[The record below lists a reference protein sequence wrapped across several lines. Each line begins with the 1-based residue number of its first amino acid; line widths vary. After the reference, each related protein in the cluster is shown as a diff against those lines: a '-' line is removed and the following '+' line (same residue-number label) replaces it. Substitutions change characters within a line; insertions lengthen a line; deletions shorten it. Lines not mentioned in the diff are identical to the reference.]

1 MGSFET
7 SDRNSSEYHRPI
19 RLPVRREN
27 IWDALKDMV
36 DDMQGWEVVSMD
48 ADRRVAVVRKPGGMM
63 SGTATMTITVE
74 GLEDV
79 PSTTVS
85 ARCETEGGLMG
96 RDKANV
102 AEFIK
107 VFHRRI
113 C

>member
-7 SDRNSSEYHRPI
+7 SDQHPSEHHRPI

-27 IWDALKDMV
+27 IWGSLKEMV

-48 ADRRVAVVRKPGGMM
+48 DENRVAVVRKAGGFVG
-63 SGTATMTITVE
+63 GTSTITITVE

-79 PSTTVS
+79 PSTTVH
-85 ARCETEGGLMG
+85 ARCESQGGILG
-96 RDKANV
+96 RDKGHV
-102 AEFIK
+102 ADFIK
-107 VFHRRI
+107 IFHRRI

>member
-7 SDRNSSEYHRPI
+7 SDRHPSEHHRPI

-27 IWDALKDMV
+27 IWDSLKEMV

-48 ADRRVAVVRKPGGMM
+48 DDARVAVVRKAGGLV
-63 SGTATMTITVE
+63 SGTSTMTIAVE

-85 ARCETEGGLMG
+85 AKCETNGGLLG
-96 RDKANV
+96 RDKAHV

-107 VFHRRI
+107 IFHRRI